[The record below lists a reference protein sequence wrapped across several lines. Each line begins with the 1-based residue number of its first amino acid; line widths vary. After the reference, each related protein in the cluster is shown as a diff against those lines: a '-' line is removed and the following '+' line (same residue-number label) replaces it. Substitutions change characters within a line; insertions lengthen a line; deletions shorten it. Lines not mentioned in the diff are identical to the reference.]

1 MMTVLGDARK
11 TNFMTFQEDVPGR
24 VLAGKYELVEK
35 LGQGGMAIVWRART
49 RGAAG
54 FFRTVAVKRV
64 EGSVRGFEE
73 VIEMFVEEARVGA
86 ALQHPNIVQ
95 VHDFGI
101 DEQGVHYLVTELI
114 EGIHLGRYLSSFRDH
129 RLESP
134 WEVVTAISIEVL
146 RALEGAH
153 GRLDEQGRLSPILHR
168 DVTPGNILLADAGR
182 IMLADF
188 GLARAM
194 DRGRM
199 TRPNIVK
206 GKLSYLAP
214 ELLLG
219 LAPTVKCDLFSLG
232 VVMWEALAGERLFDA
247 GSDADVVANIRDG
260 KIPLLSMKRPNL
272 PIAVTSAVH
281 RALERDP
288 AQRFDSARQM
298 LDVLTSVLR
307 VLPRSVDSR
316 VLAGS
321 FSAAKSRL
329 KPDTAPDKA

>member
-1 MMTVLGDARK
+1 MT
-11 TNFMTFQEDVPGR
+11 TQEDAPGR
-24 VLAGKYELVEK
+24 ILAGKYELVEK

-49 RGAAG
+49 LGAAG
-54 FFRTVAVKRV
+54 FFRTVAVKRI
-64 EGSVRGFEE
+64 EASVRGFDE

-95 VHDFGI
+95 VHDFGV
-101 DEQGVHYLVTELI
+101 DENGVHYLVTELV
-114 EGIHLGRYLSSFRDH
+114 EGIHLGRFLTVYR
-129 RLESP
+129 EQKVETP
-134 WEVVTAISIEVL
+134 WQIVTAIMIEVL

-153 GRLDEQGRLSPILHR
+153 GRLDEQRAVSPILHR
-168 DVTPGNILLADAGR
+168 DVTPGNILLAETGQVK
-182 IMLADF
+182 LADF

-219 LAPTVKCDLFSLG
+219 LAPSVKCDLFSLG

-247 GSDADVVANIRDG
+247 ATDADVVANIRDG

-272 PIAVTSAVH
+272 PIAITSAVH

-307 VLPRSVDSR
+307 VLPESVDSR
-316 VLAGS
+316 VLGPS
-321 FSAAKSRL
+321 IRAARAL
-329 KPDTAPDKA
+329 P

>member
-1 MMTVLGDARK
+1 
-11 TNFMTFQEDVPGR
+11 MTFMEDAPGR

-49 RGAAG
+49 RGAGG
-54 FFRTVAVKRV
+54 FVRTVAVKRI
-64 EGSVRGFEE
+64 EASVRGFDE
-73 VIEMFVEEARVGA
+73 VTEMFVEEARVGA

-95 VHDFGI
+95 VHDFGT
-101 DEQGVHYLVTELI
+101 DEQGFHFLVTELV
-114 EGIHLGRYLSSFRDH
+114 EGIHLGRFLTSFRDH
-129 RLESP
+129 RLETP
-134 WEVVTAISIEVL
+134 WQFVTAIVIEVL

-153 GRLDEQGRLSPILHR
+153 GRIDERRAVSPILHR
-168 DVTPGNILLADAGR
+168 DVTPGNILLAETGQVK
-182 IMLADF
+182 LADF

-194 DRGRM
+194 DRGVM

-232 VVMWEALAGERLFDA
+232 VVMWEALSGERLFDA
-247 GSDADVVANIRDG
+247 ATDADVVACIRDG

-272 PIAVTSAVH
+272 PIAITSAVH

-298 LDVLTSVLR
+298 LDALTSVLR
-307 VLPRSVDSR
+307 VLPASVDSR
-316 VLAGS
+316 ALGPVIRAAQARLALPG
-321 FSAAKSRL
+321 
-329 KPDTAPDKA
+329 

>member
-1 MMTVLGDARK
+1 
-11 TNFMTFQEDVPGR
+11 
-24 VLAGKYELVEK
+24 
-35 LGQGGMAIVWRART
+35 
-49 RGAAG
+49 
-54 FFRTVAVKRV
+54 
-64 EGSVRGFEE
+64 
-73 VIEMFVEEARVGA
+73 
-86 ALQHPNIVQ
+86 
-95 VHDFGI
+95 
-101 DEQGVHYLVTELI
+101 
-114 EGIHLGRYLSSFRDH
+114 
-129 RLESP
+129 
-134 WEVVTAISIEVL
+134 
-146 RALEGAH
+146 
-153 GRLDEQGRLSPILHR
+153 
-168 DVTPGNILLADAGR
+168 LADAGR

>member
-1 MMTVLGDARK
+1 MTL
-11 TNFMTFQEDVPGR
+11 QEDAPGR

-49 RGAAG
+49 RGANG
-54 FFRTVAVKRV
+54 FSRAVAVKRI
-64 EGSVRGFEE
+64 EASVRGFDE
-73 VIEMFVEEARVGA
+73 VTEMFVEEARVGA
-86 ALQHPNIVQ
+86 ALQHPNIVH
-95 VHDFGI
+95 VHDFGV
-101 DEQGVHYLVTELI
+101 DEQGQHFLVTELV
-114 EGIHLGRYLSSFRDH
+114 EGIHLGRFLSSFRDH
-129 RLESP
+129 RLETP
-134 WEVVTAISIEVL
+134 WQIVTAIVIEVL

-153 GRLDEQGRLSPILHR
+153 GRLDEQRAVSPILHR
-168 DVTPGNILLADAGR
+168 DVTPGNILLADTGQVK
-182 IMLADF
+182 LADF

-232 VVMWEALAGERLFDA
+232 VVMWEALSSERLFDA
-247 GSDADVVANIRDG
+247 ATDADVVANIRDG

-272 PIAVTSAVH
+272 PIAITSAVH

-298 LDVLTSVLR
+298 LDALSSVLR
-307 VLPRSVDSR
+307 VLPASVDSR
-316 VLAGS
+316 VLAPAIR
-321 FSAAKSRL
+321 AAQDRL
-329 KPDTAPDKA
+329 TETANKI

>member
-1 MMTVLGDARK
+1 
-11 TNFMTFQEDVPGR
+11 MTFQEDVPGR
-24 VLAGKYELVEK
+24 MLAGKYELLEK
-35 LGQGGMAIVWRART
+35 LGQGGMAIVWRGRAH
-49 RGAAG
+49 GAAG
-54 FFRTVAVKRV
+54 FWRSVAVKRV
-64 EGSVRGFEE
+64 ESSVRGFEE

-101 DEQGVHYLVTELI
+101 DEHGVHYLVTELI
-114 EGIHLGRYLSSFRDH
+114 EGIHLGRFLASFREQK
-129 RLESP
+129 LETP
-134 WEVVTAISIEVL
+134 WEVVTAIGIEVL

-153 GRLDEQGRLSPILHR
+153 GRLDEQGQVSPILHR

-182 IMLADF
+182 VMLADF

-194 DRGRM
+194 DRARM

-219 LAPTVKCDLFSLG
+219 LAPTPKCDLFSLG
-232 VVMWEALAGERLFDA
+232 IVLWEAFAGERLFDA
-247 GSDADVVANIRDG
+247 GTDADVVAAIRDG
-260 KIPLLSMKRPNL
+260 KIPLLSMRRPNL

-288 AQRFDSARQM
+288 SQRFESARQM
-298 LDVLTSVLR
+298 LDALTSVLR
-307 VLPRSVDSR
+307 VLPHSVDSR

-321 FSAAKSRL
+321 FAGAKQRLYAMSAQ
-329 KPDTAPDKA
+329 TKA

>member
-1 MMTVLGDARK
+1 MTGL
-11 TNFMTFQEDVPGR
+11 EDEPGR
-24 VLAGKYELVEK
+24 LLAGKYELLEK

-54 FFRTVAVKRV
+54 FFRTVAVKRI
-64 EGSVRGFEE
+64 EASVRGFEE
-73 VIEMFVEEARVGA
+73 VIDMFVEEARVGA

-114 EGIHLGRYLSSFRDH
+114 EGIHLGRFLTSFRDQK
-129 RLESP
+129 LESP
-134 WEVVTAISIEVL
+134 WEVITAIGIEVL

-153 GRLDEQGRLSPILHR
+153 GRLDERRAVSPILHR
-168 DVTPGNILLADAGR
+168 DVTPGNILLAETGQVK
-182 IMLADF
+182 LADF

-214 ELLLG
+214 ELLMG

-247 GSDADVVANIRDG
+247 GSDADVVASIRDG

-272 PIAVTSAVH
+272 PIAITSAVH

-307 VLPRSVDSR
+307 VLPHSVDSR
-316 VLAGS
+316 VLSNS
-321 FSAAKSRL
+321 FHAAKERL
-329 KPDTAPDKA
+329 KAAPAAAKP

>member
-1 MMTVLGDARK
+1 MTL
-11 TNFMTFQEDVPGR
+11 QEDAPGR

-54 FFRTVAVKRV
+54 FSRLVAVKRI
-64 EGSVRGFEE
+64 EASVRGFAE

-86 ALQHPNIVQ
+86 ALQHPNIVH
-95 VHDFGI
+95 VHDFGV
-101 DEQGVHYLVTELI
+101 DEDGMHFLVTELV
-114 EGIHLGRYLSSFRDH
+114 EGIHLGRFLSSFLAH
-129 RLESP
+129 GLETP
-134 WEVVTAISIEVL
+134 WQIVTAIMIEVL

-153 GRLDEQGRLSPILHR
+153 GRLDERRAVSPILHR
-168 DVTPGNILLADAGR
+168 DVTPGNILLAETGQVK
-182 IMLADF
+182 LADF

-232 VVMWEALAGERLFDA
+232 VVMWEALSGERLFDA
-247 GSDADVVANIRDG
+247 ATDADVVASIRDG
-260 KIPLLSMKRPNL
+260 KVPLLSMRRSNL
-272 PIAVTSAVH
+272 PIAITSAVH

-298 LDVLTSVLR
+298 LDSLTSVLR
-307 VLPRSVDSR
+307 VLPSSVDSR
-316 VLAGS
+316 ALGPAVQAAQARLAVP
-321 FSAAKSRL
+321 
-329 KPDTAPDKA
+329 KPP

>member
-1 MMTVLGDARK
+1 MTL
-11 TNFMTFQEDVPGR
+11 QEDAPGR

-54 FFRTVAVKRV
+54 FSRLVAVKRI
-64 EGSVRGFEE
+64 EASVRGFAE

-86 ALQHPNIVQ
+86 ALQHPNIVH
-95 VHDFGI
+95 VHDFGV
-101 DEQGVHYLVTELI
+101 DEDGMHFLVTELV
-114 EGIHLGRYLSSFRDH
+114 EGIHLGRFLSSFLAH
-129 RLESP
+129 GLETP
-134 WEVVTAISIEVL
+134 WQIVTAIMIEVL

-153 GRLDEQGRLSPILHR
+153 GRLDERRAVSPILHR
-168 DVTPGNILLADAGR
+168 DVTPGNILLAETGQVK
-182 IMLADF
+182 LADF

-232 VVMWEALAGERLFDA
+232 VVMWEALSGERLFDA
-247 GSDADVVANIRDG
+247 ATDADVVASIRDG
-260 KIPLLSMKRPNL
+260 KVPLLSMRRPNL
-272 PIAVTSAVH
+272 PIAITSAVH

-298 LDVLTSVLR
+298 LDSLTSVLR
-307 VLPRSVDSR
+307 VLPSSVDSR
-316 VLAGS
+316 ALGPAVQAAQARLAVP
-321 FSAAKSRL
+321 
-329 KPDTAPDKA
+329 KPP

>member
-1 MMTVLGDARK
+1 MTI
-11 TNFMTFQEDVPGR
+11 QEDAPGR
-24 VLAGKYELVEK
+24 LLAGKYELVEK

-49 RGAAG
+49 LGAAG
-54 FFRTVAVKRV
+54 FSRTVAVKRI
-64 EGSVRGFEE
+64 EASVRGFEE

-95 VHDFGI
+95 VHDFGV
-101 DEQGVHYLVTELI
+101 DEHGVHYLVTELI
-114 EGIHLGRYLSSFRDH
+114 EGIHLGRYLTSFR
-129 RLESP
+129 EQKQETP
-134 WEVVTAISIEVL
+134 WQIVTAIMIEVL

-153 GRLDEQGRLSPILHR
+153 GRLDEQHAVSPILHR
-168 DVTPGNILLADAGR
+168 DVTPGNILLAETGQVK
-182 IMLADF
+182 LADF

-219 LAPTVKCDLFSLG
+219 LAPTVQCDLFSLG

-247 GSDADVVANIRDG
+247 ATDADVVVSIRDG

-272 PIAVTSAVH
+272 PIAITSAVH

-288 AQRFDSARQM
+288 VQRFDSARQM
-298 LDVLTSVLR
+298 LEVLTSVLR
-307 VLPRSVDSR
+307 VLPESVDSR
-316 VLAGS
+316 VLGPSIRAVQR
-321 FSAAKSRL
+321 A
-329 KPDTAPDKA
+329 

>member
-1 MMTVLGDARK
+1 L
-11 TNFMTFQEDVPGR
+11 
-24 VLAGKYELVEK
+24 L
-35 LGQGGMAIVWRART
+35 
-49 RGAAG
+49 
-54 FFRTVAVKRV
+54 
-64 EGSVRGFEE
+64 
-73 VIEMFVEEARVGA
+73 
-86 ALQHPNIVQ
+86 
-95 VHDFGI
+95 
-101 DEQGVHYLVTELI
+101 
-114 EGIHLGRYLSSFRDH
+114 SFRAQK
-129 RLESP
+129 LESP
-134 WEVVTAISIEVL
+134 WQIVTAMMVEVL

-153 GRLDEQGRLSPILHR
+153 CRLDDQRVVSPILHR
-168 DVTPGNILLADAGR
+168 DVTPGNILLAETGQVK
-182 IMLADF
+182 LADF

-219 LAPTVKCDLFSLG
+219 LAPSVKCDLFSLG

-247 GSDADVVANIRDG
+247 ATDADVVASIRDG

-272 PIAVTSAVH
+272 PIAINSAVH

-307 VLPRSVDSR
+307 VSADSVDSQ
-316 VLAGS
+316 VLAPS
-321 FSAAKSRL
+321 IKAARARL
-329 KPDTAPDKA
+329 PQE

>member
-1 MMTVLGDARK
+1 MT
-11 TNFMTFQEDVPGR
+11 TQEDAPGR
-24 VLAGKYELVEK
+24 LLAGKYELVEK

-49 RGAAG
+49 LGAAG
-54 FFRTVAVKRV
+54 FFRTVAVKRI
-64 EGSVRGFEE
+64 EASVRGFDE

-95 VHDFGI
+95 VHDFGV
-101 DEQGVHYLVTELI
+101 DENGVHYLVTELV
-114 EGIHLGRYLSSFRDH
+114 EGIHLGRFLTVYRDQKI
-129 RLESP
+129 ETP
-134 WEVVTAISIEVL
+134 WQIVTAIIIEVL

-153 GRLDEQGRLSPILHR
+153 GRLDEQRTVSPILHR
-168 DVTPGNILLADAGR
+168 DVTPGNILLAETGQVK
-182 IMLADF
+182 LADF

-247 GSDADVVANIRDG
+247 ATDADVVANIRDG

-272 PIAVTSAVH
+272 PIAITSAVH

-307 VLPRSVDSR
+307 VLPESVDSR
-316 VLAGS
+316 VLGPS
-321 FSAAKSRL
+321 IRAARVL
-329 KPDTAPDKA
+329 P

>member
-1 MMTVLGDARK
+1 MRATHGETRERQPVMTSR
-11 TNFMTFQEDVPGR
+11 EDVPGR
-24 VLAGKYELVEK
+24 LLAGKYELVEK

-49 RGAAG
+49 LGAAG
-54 FFRTVAVKRV
+54 FFRTVAVKRI
-64 EGSVRGFEE
+64 EASVRGFDE

-95 VHDFGI
+95 VHDFGV
-101 DEQGVHYLVTELI
+101 DEDGVHYLVTELV
-114 EGIHLGRYLSSFRDH
+114 EGIHLGRFLSGYRSQNT
-129 RLESP
+129 ETP
-134 WEVVTAISIEVL
+134 WQIVTPIMIEVL

-153 GRLDEQGRLSPILHR
+153 GRVDEQGGVSPILHR
-168 DVTPGNILLADAGR
+168 DVTPGNILLAETGQVK
-182 IMLADF
+182 LADF

-232 VVMWEALAGERLFDA
+232 VVMWEALAGERLFDGA
-247 GSDADVVANIRDG
+247 TDADVVTNIRDG
-260 KIPLLSMKRPNL
+260 KIPLLSMKRSNL
-272 PIAVTSAVH
+272 PIALTSAVH

-288 AQRFDSARQM
+288 GQRFDSARQM

-307 VLPRSVDSR
+307 VLPESVDSR
-316 VLAGS
+316 VLGPYIR
-321 FSAAKSRL
+321 AARAL
-329 KPDTAPDKA
+329 P

>member
-1 MMTVLGDARK
+1 
-11 TNFMTFQEDVPGR
+11 MTFLEDAPGR
-24 VLAGKYELVEK
+24 LLAGKYELVEK

-49 RGAAG
+49 LGAAG
-54 FFRTVAVKRV
+54 FFRNVALKRI
-64 EGSVRGFEE
+64 EASVRGFEE
-73 VIEMFVEEARVGA
+73 VTEMFVEEARVGA

-95 VHDFGI
+95 VHDFGE
-101 DEQGVHYLVTELI
+101 DEQGQLYLVTELV
-114 EGIHLGRYLSSFRDH
+114 EGIHLGRYLTSFRDH
-129 RLESP
+129 QLETP
-134 WEVVTAISIEVL
+134 WQLVAAIMIEVL

-153 GRLDEQGRLSPILHR
+153 GRLDEQRAVSPILHR
-168 DVTPGNILLADAGR
+168 DVTPGNILLAETGQVK
-182 IMLADF
+182 LADF

-214 ELLLG
+214 ELLMG
-219 LAPTVKCDLFSLG
+219 LAPTVRCDLFSLG

-247 GSDADVVANIRDG
+247 ATDADVVASIRDG

-272 PIAVTSAVH
+272 PIAITSAVH

-288 AQRFDSARQM
+288 AQRFQSARQM

-307 VLPRSVDSR
+307 VLPESVDSR
-316 VLAGS
+316 ALAPS
-321 FSAAKSRL
+321 VQAARARL
-329 KPDTAPDKA
+329 EQR

>member
-1 MMTVLGDARK
+1 MTL
-11 TNFMTFQEDVPGR
+11 QEDAPGR

-54 FFRTVAVKRV
+54 FSRLVAVKRI
-64 EGSVRGFEE
+64 EASVRGFAE

-86 ALQHPNIVQ
+86 ALQHPNIVH
-95 VHDFGI
+95 VHDFGV
-101 DEQGVHYLVTELI
+101 DEDGMHFLVTELV
-114 EGIHLGRYLSSFRDH
+114 EGIHLGRFLSSFLAH
-129 RLESP
+129 GLETP
-134 WEVVTAISIEVL
+134 WQIVTAIMIEVL

-153 GRLDEQGRLSPILHR
+153 GRLDERRAVSPILHR
-168 DVTPGNILLADAGR
+168 DVTPGNILLAETGQVK
-182 IMLADF
+182 LADF

-232 VVMWEALAGERLFDA
+232 VVMWEALSGERLFDA
-247 GSDADVVANIRDG
+247 ATDADVVASIRDG
-260 KIPLLSMKRPNL
+260 KVPLLSMRRSNL
-272 PIAVTSAVH
+272 PIAITSAVH

-298 LDVLTSVLR
+298 LDSLTSVLR
-307 VLPRSVDSR
+307 VLPSSVDSR
-316 VLAGS
+316 ALGPAVQAAQARLA
-321 FSAAKSRL
+321 AP
-329 KPDTAPDKA
+329 KPP